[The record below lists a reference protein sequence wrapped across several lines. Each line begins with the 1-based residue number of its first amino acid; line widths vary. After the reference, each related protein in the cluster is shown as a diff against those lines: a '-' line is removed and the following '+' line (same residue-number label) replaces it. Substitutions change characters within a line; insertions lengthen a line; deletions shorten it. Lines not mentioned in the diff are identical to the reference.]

1 MAKHVADK
9 PRTPPK
15 GERLKRYTEIE
26 REEGGPHEQTKE
38 LQQRPKGE
46 RDDTR
51 RTKEYLRIER
61 GKRT

>member
-1 MAKHVADK
+1 MGKHAADK
-9 PRTPPK
+9 PHSPQK
-15 GERLKRYTEIE
+15 GGRLKHYTEIE
-26 REEGGPHEQTKE
+26 REEATHGQTEE
-38 LQQRPKGE
+38 LQKRPKGE